1 VPFSACSIRKGTE
14 KLLFSISK
22 GRETNQKVQSKEGL
36 QNCGGD
42 KNAKIDESLE
52 SSTNRTPSK
61 KAKVSIT
68 CKGMY
73 EIIIL

>member
-1 VPFSACSIRKGTE
+1 MPF
-14 KLLFSISK
+14 LLAVYEEVLKNCYLVFQRAAK
-22 GRETNQKVQSKEGL
+22 QTKKCNVKKGL

-52 SSTNRTPSK
+52 SSSNRTPSK